1 MQDKAEGAAQA
12 LSTPSPSPVRG
23 SQLRERLVESG
34 LALIESAG
42 EAGLSLREVARASG
56 VSHMAPYVFFQ
67 SKNDLLSAI
76 ATAGFR
82 MMHKEIEAGV
92 LRAGVSPRARLVE
105 LGLAYVNF
113 GLARP
118 QLLRLMF
125 GGRIPVSERS
135 EELRQIH
142 GQGFMATVAIIEA
155 GMQCGQ
161 FRRGDPSVVA
171 FAGWSLLQGFSLLVL
186 GGELEEKFG
195 DCQLSVRTSG
205 QQVIETFLNGL
216 DA

>member
-1 MQDKAEGAAQA
+1 M
-12 LSTPSPSPVRG
+12 
-23 SQLRERLVESG
+23 
-34 LALIESAG
+34 
-42 EAGLSLREVARASG
+42 
-56 VSHMAPYVFFQ
+56 
-67 SKNDLLSAI
+67 
-76 ATAGFR
+76 
-82 MMHKEIEAGV
+82 

-161 FRRGDPSVVA
+161 FRRGDPSVAA